1 MRGESAETI
10 EIGCC
15 GVRGK
20 AAEEVTGRCV
30 SWQLEVSKGV
40 WIKFCNCEE
49 KGGGGRSIQGTVKL
63 SIC

>member
-20 AAEEVTGRCV
+20 ASEEVTGRCV

-40 WIKFCNCEE
+40 WIKFATVKRREE
-49 KGGGGRSIQGTVKL
+49 GGGAYRAL
-63 SIC
+63 SN

>member
-1 MRGESAETI
+1 MRGEGAETI

-30 SWQLEVSKGV
+30 SWYLEVSKGV
-40 WIKFCNCEE
+40 WMKFATV
-49 KGGGGRSIQGTVKL
+49 KRGGIIQGTVEL